1 MAWVVG
7 LGGHSFGLFESVISS
22 RGSCCRAA
30 HCETKVEVD
39 AGVEAVEDCY
49 GLAEVEFEDK
59 DGGAKLV
66 EAIDSAVDT
75 GA

>member
-1 MAWVVG
+1 M
-7 LGGHSFGLFESVISS
+7 
-22 RGSCCRAA
+22 

-39 AGVEAVEDCY
+39 AREEAVGDCF

-59 DGGAKLV
+59 DGGATLV
-66 EAIDSAVDT
+66 EAIDFAVDT

>member
-1 MAWVVG
+1 M
-7 LGGHSFGLFESVISS
+7 FESVISS

-49 GLAEVEFEDK
+49 GLAEVEFEFEDM
-59 DGGAKLV
+59 DGGATLV